1 MSFFLIISFHS
12 LIVLKDLL
20 TYIMSSSPDQV
31 ASSTSNP
38 EAIPVFSS
46 APKFYNKTRGESE
59 AVALIM
65 ASDDVCIVHN
75 NGVVSQQLDRVYET
89 RFVKQESCFDND
101 DQAVFDAVSKH
112 LGPKHEGR
120 PVFWQQVCCDCKQ
133 DPCLNF
139 QHGQF
144 IYFSPGTPQQ
154 VEKRNPVPVVPS
166 HVTHSSRRA
175 WPWQSSPSTSLL
187 GRHHS

>member
-1 MSFFLIISFHS
+1 MHLALNRKLEELLVRVKACHFFLIISFHS
-12 LIVLKDLL
+12 LIVPKDLL

-46 APKFYNKTRGESE
+46 APEFYNKTRGESE

-65 ASDDVCIVHN
+65 SSDDVCIVDN
-75 NGVVSQQLDRVYET
+75 NGVVSQQLDRVYKT

-133 DPCLNF
+133 DPCLIF

-144 IYFSPGTPQQ
+144 IYSIHSHL
-154 VEKRNPVPVVPS
+154 ERRNKS
-166 HVTHSSRRA
+166 NREIRY
-175 WPWQSSPSTSLL
+175 
-187 GRHHS
+187 